1 MPIQNIVSDPE
12 ATLHSFYAQ
21 AVEKP
26 QVQLPSNS
34 SQPNVTVSSAS
45 FESLERALRDVATE
59 LRKLNLPA
67 TKHHKDS
74 ETTADGDVFY
84 KNIGTVAAL
93 GASITFAL
101 IVSNIADPR
110 TVSRHGK
117 FDLSTV
123 RILLAVSWM
132 LFMVVLSLSFSIGQ
146 SVMRDSGEKRL
157 SISERR
163 MRRRINGVLSTGLY
177 VLQLTAIT
185 CLSLVVAA
193 YVEVVGYVMVALVFV
208 VVAAILLRLL
218 GKKSLD
224 YFANFVVK

>member
-1 MPIQNIVSDPE
+1 
-12 ATLHSFYAQ
+12 
-21 AVEKP
+21 
-26 QVQLPSNS
+26 
-34 SQPNVTVSSAS
+34 
-45 FESLERALRDVATE
+45 
-59 LRKLNLPA
+59 
-67 TKHHKDS
+67 
-74 ETTADGDVFY
+74 
-84 KNIGTVAAL
+84 
-93 GASITFAL
+93 
-101 IVSNIADPR
+101 
-110 TVSRHGK
+110 
-117 FDLSTV
+117 
-123 RILLAVSWM
+123 
-132 LFMVVLSLSFSIGQ
+132 MVVLSLSFSIGQ